1 MTQLRGAVAAISGA
15 ASGIGRALAIHWAR
29 EGASLALADRRT
41 DDLRETAAIAR
52 ASGATVSIHEVD
64 VSDRAQV
71 ERWAAEAVAAHG
83 RVSVLVNNAGVALHG
98 LFDELSV
105 ADFEWL
111 LGVNF
116 WGVFYG
122 MKAFMPALRR
132 EPSAH
137 IVNVSSVFGIVG
149 PAGQSAYA
157 TSKFAVR
164 GLSESVRHEL
174 GDTNIRLSVVHPGG
188 VKTNI
193 AARAR
198 YHDDVPEATREYMAR
213 RFQQLAALTPERAA
227 EIITAGVRKNAP
239 RILVGKDAHAIDLL
253 QRFRPATYWSFM
265 RRAWNRTQVA
275 ARPGVANSTR
285 DA

>member
-253 QRFRPATYWSFM
+253 QRFWPATYWRFM